1 MSDTRVMPLRKIS
14 DGGRVL
20 TISEEMVSIAA
31 GLRAAGVDT
40 VTGQWM
46 PAGPA
51 PQIAVTPAPEE
62 RRFDYPVHLN
72 SRFTPKHNEG
82 ITFGML
88 RQLADSYDLLRV
100 IIERR
105 KDQIESFEWEVIGKK
120 GKTANKD
127 EVERVTAFLQNPS
140 IDYDWGQW
148 LRAAIEDLLVCDA
161 ITMVPRFTYGD
172 QLYSLDLIDPATI
185 KKVIDDRGMVPL
197 PPDTAYQQVI
207 KGIPAV
213 NFTTEEMFY
222 WMRNPRTWRVYGF
235 SPVEWIIVTVNIA
248 LQRQAFTM
256 SYFSEGNIPEA
267 LASVPEG
274 WTTKQI
280 KEFQSYWDELMLGN
294 FAHRRRLRWIPT
306 DASKVKELKQPD
318 HKNEFEE
325 WLARL
330 VCFAFSVSPSALIK
344 DMNRAT
350 ADTNREI
357 AVEEGVVPTL
367 NFLKRRLNYI
377 IQRVMAC
384 PDLQF
389 EWKMGG
395 ALDAVQQ
402 ATIHGTYIDK
412 KVLTPDE
419 VREDLGR
426 PALTPEQREAAFPAP
441 PPMLGMFGM
450 EGDEEEDAAGVKKPP
465 PKKKDDEEEPPKD
478 EEDDVAEAKK
488 FLRDIHVHV
497 TVPERNVTVGD
508 VNVTAQLPG

>member
-1 MSDTRVMPLRKIS
+1 MSAYRVMPLRKIAE
-14 DGGRVL
+14 GGRVL
-20 TISEEMVSIAA
+20 TIPEETVSIAA
-31 GLRAAGVDT
+31 GLRAAGVET
-40 VTGQWM
+40 TTGQWM
-46 PAGPA
+46 PAGPI
-51 PQIAVTPAPEE
+51 PQLSISPQPQD
-62 RRFDYPVHLN
+62 RRFDFPVHLN

-82 ITFGML
+82 ISFGML

-105 KDQIESFEWEVIGKK
+105 KDQIESFEWEVISKK
-120 GKTANKD
+120 GRATNDANAAL
-127 EVERVTAFLQNPS
+127 VTSFLQNPS
-140 IDYDWGQW
+140 TDYDWGQW

-161 ITMVPRFTYGD
+161 ITIVPRFTYGD
-172 QLYSLDLIDPATI
+172 QLYSLDLIDPGTI
-185 KKVIDDRGMVPL
+185 KKVIDDRGMTPL
-197 PPDTAYQQVI
+197 PPDPAYQQII
-207 KGIPAV
+207 KGVPVV
-213 NFTTEEMFY
+213 NFTTEEMYY
-222 WMRNPRTWRVYGF
+222 WMRNPRTWRIYGF

-248 LQRQAFTM
+248 LQRQAYTM

-267 LASVPEG
+267 LAAAPES
-274 WTTKQI
+274 WTTSQI
-280 KEFQSYWDELMLGN
+280 REFQDYWDELMLGN
-294 FAHRRRLRWIPT
+294 YANRRRLRWIPT

-367 NFLKRRLNYI
+367 NFLKRRINTV
-377 IQRVMAC
+377 IQRSMGF

-441 PPMLGMFGM
+441 PPMMGLFGE
-450 EGDEEEDAAGVKKPP
+450 EGEGEASASKKPP
-465 PKKKDDEEEPPKD
+465 PKKEEAGEDEE
-478 EEDDVAEAKK
+478 EAKK

-508 VNVTAQLPG
+508 VNVTAQIPG